1 MPGSSPGM
9 TTKTLSFA
17 GLTRESHWVE
27 CAMSDVL
34 SLQDIR
40 RTFRQG
46 GESIEVLRGA
56 DLAVQ
61 GGENVALLGPS
72 GRSEEHTS
80 ELQSLM
86 GISYAVFRLKIKI
99 KNQNAYEAAR

>member
-46 GESIEVLRGA
+46 GESIEVLRGV
-56 DLAVQ
+56 DLAVK
-61 GGENVALLGPS
+61 GGAIVALLGPS
-72 GRSEEHTS
+72 GSGKSTLLHLAGLLDQPRAGSFVIENSRE
-80 ELQSLM
+80 
-86 GISYAVFRLKIKI
+86 
-99 KNQNAYEAAR
+99 